1 MSTTSYVHV
10 NVNGFTIVRPTA
22 PKIPVNTGLGYI
34 KEGYETG
41 IEVPDILI
49 GRRNSKQQ
57 KKQQQVQEQ
66 QDQDDQDQ
74 DQPPQKGDRRRRS
87 RRPTTT
93 ATTSP
98 SVVVPDGIIDAVVIE
113 EDFYDNDVND
123 YLNDV
128 NANVIVDDDNDN
140 TISERLKRD
149 ISSKSPSGVFP
160 DLYESEQEVLQQQ
173 QQQQHTTGSSSS
185 IWDTT
190 TAKTIQ
196 GGSLRTWSME
206 VPEVDHTQVLMRN
219 SFGYP
224 IRAQLDVLNGPDN
237 VPMKL
242 AVFSTCGL
250 THPFSC
256 IIPTPGYSKQS
267 IGIKNTGPMEFPIE
281 AVVIA
286 DVESVREKQQQ
297 QSQSHQP
304 HQSHQSHQQSHQQ
317 QQGGYG
323 GFYST
328 VGPTTT
334 MVDSTNKSESS
345 TSSSLSSSSS
355 TTTISTTGLGLFVE
369 QLRELGDVRKIDGSS
384 AVAYD
389 GCGDGGEIYEFES
402 NVDSVQVLIEA
413 IGGRSCQAR
422 IELTYGDTDEIVQ
435 VIELAIEDGRDRPF
449 FAVIDTPAK
458 TNARTTTTKIRI
470 VNLDKYS
477 AFPLRACVEPYTISD
492 DDDGNDDGNDNDNY
506 ENGYDYDNN
515 NYAASDADD
524 TTASTFNYDEHVS
537 STIPDFTVPVASSNP
552 EESFAMY

>member
-1 MSTTSYVHV
+1 MMKLSNNALALFCFISTTSTVV
-10 NVNGFTIVRPTA
+10 MNVNGFTIVRPTA
-22 PKIPVNTGLGYI
+22 PTIPFNTGLGYI

-41 IEVPDILI
+41 IGPDILI
-49 GRRNSKQQ
+49 GRRSKQQQ
-57 KKQQQVQEQ
+57 KKQQDQQQEQ
-66 QDQDDQDQ
+66 DQQQDQDQ
-74 DQPPQKGDRRRRS
+74 DQPPQKEDRSRSRS
-87 RRPTTT
+87 RRPTS
-93 ATTSP
+93 TTSSP
-98 SVVVPDGIIDAVVIE
+98 SSFVVPDGIIDAVVIE

-123 YLNDV
+123 YVNDVNDV
-128 NANVIVDDDNDN
+128 NANVIVDDP
-140 TISERLKRD
+140 
-149 ISSKSPSGVFP
+149 SSVFP
-160 DLYESEQEVLQQQ
+160 DLYESEKEVLQQQ
-173 QQQQHTTGSSSS
+173 QQQQQQQTTGTSS

-219 SFGYP
+219 SYGYP
-224 IRAQLDVLNGPDN
+224 IRAQLDVYNGPDN

-256 IIPTPGYSKQS
+256 IIPTPGDSKQS

-286 DVESVREKQQQ
+286 DVESVREKQNQQQQ
-297 QSQSHQP
+297 QS
-304 HQSHQSHQQSHQQ
+304 HQSHQSHQQQQ

-334 MVDSTNKSESS
+334 MEDSTYKSE
-345 TSSSLSSSSS
+345 TSSSS
-355 TTTISTTGLGLFVE
+355 TSTSTTSTTGLGSFVK

-389 GCGDGGEIYEFES
+389 GCDGELYEFES

-422 IELTYGDTDEIVQ
+422 IELAYGDSDEIIQ

-458 TNARTTTTKIRI
+458 TNTRTSTTTKIRI

-492 DDDGNDDGNDNDNY
+492 DDGHDGNDDGNDNY
-506 ENGYDYDNN
+506 EYGYDYDNNN

-524 TTASTFNYDEHVS
+524 TTASTFNYDEHAS
-537 STIPDFTVPVASSNP
+537 STIPDFTIPVASSNP

>member
-1 MSTTSYVHV
+1 MKVSNNALALFCFMSTTSYTTVV
-10 NVNGFTIVRPTA
+10 NNVVNGFIVRPTA
-22 PKIPVNTGLGYI
+22 SKIPVNTGLGYI

-41 IEVPDILI
+41 IGPDIL
-49 GRRNSKQQ
+49 RRSRSSKSKQP
-57 KKQQQVQEQ
+57 VQ
-66 QDQDDQDQ
+66 QDQEQKEEKESSV
-74 DQPPQKGDRRRRS
+74 PPPHQRRRS
-87 RRPTTT
+87 RNRTTS
-93 ATTSP
+93 SP

-113 EDFYDNDVND
+113 EDHDNSFDQTTSTFRNNDKNNNNNNVN
-123 YLNDV
+123 V
-128 NANVIVDDDNDN
+128 NVVFDDT
-140 TISERLKRD
+140 TISERLKNE

-160 DLYESEQEVLQQQ
+160 DLYESEKEQVGVGD
-173 QQQQHTTGSSSS
+173 TKTGT

-219 SFGYP
+219 SLFGYP

-256 IIPTPGYSKQS
+256 IIPTPGYTKQS
-267 IGIKNTGPMEFPIE
+267 IGIKNTGPIEFPIE

-286 DVESVREKQQQ
+286 DIESVREKQQQ
-297 QSQSHQP
+297 QQSHHQSQS
-304 HQSHQSHQQSHQQ
+304 QSHQQ

-334 MVDSTNKSESS
+334 T
-345 TSSSLSSSSS
+345 TSKPETAAASSS
-355 TTTISTTGLGLFVE
+355 TTTSTTGLGSFVQ
-369 QLRELGDVRKIDGSS
+369 QLRELGGMRKIDGTS
-384 AVAYD
+384 AVAFGD
-389 GCGDGGEIYEFES
+389 GCDSDGEIYEFES

-413 IGGRSCQAR
+413 LDGRSCQAR
-422 IELTYGDTDEIVQ
+422 IELTYGDSDEIVQ

-449 FAVIDTPAK
+449 FAVIDTPK
-458 TNARTTTTKIRI
+458 TTATGYTSGTKIRI

-492 DDDGNDDGNDNDNY
+492 DGNEYDNHEYN
-506 ENGYDYDNN
+506 YDNN
-515 NYAASDADD
+515 
-524 TTASTFNYDEHVS
+524 ASTFNYDDVS
-537 STIPDFTVPVASSNP
+537 STIPDCTIPVTSNHE

>member
-1 MSTTSYVHV
+1 MMNLSNNALALFCFISTTSYF
-10 NVNGFTIVRPTA
+10 VNGFTIVRPTA

-41 IEVPDILI
+41 IGPDILI
-49 GRRNSKQQ
+49 GRRSKQQQ
-57 KKQQQVQEQ
+57 KKQQDQQQEQ
-66 QDQDDQDQ
+66 DQQQDDQDQ

-87 RRPTTT
+87 RPITTT
-93 ATTSP
+93 PSSP
-98 SVVVPDGIIDAVVIE
+98 SVVVQDGIIDAVVIE

-128 NANVIVDDDNDN
+128 NANVIVDDV
-140 TISERLKRD
+140 SERLKRD

-160 DLYESEQEVLQQQ
+160 DLYESEKEVQ
-173 QQQQHTTGSSSS
+173 TTGSS

-219 SFGYP
+219 SYGYP

-256 IIPTPGYSKQS
+256 IIPTPGDSKQS

-286 DVESVREKQQQ
+286 DVESVREKQNQQ
-297 QSQSHQP
+297 QQ
-304 HQSHQSHQQSHQQ
+304 QSHQSHQSQQQQQ

-334 MVDSTNKSESS
+334 MVDSTNEPE
-345 TSSSLSSSSS
+345 TSSSS
-355 TTTISTTGLGLFVE
+355 TSTTISTTGLGSFVE

-384 AVAYD
+384 AVAASYD
-389 GCGDGGEIYEFES
+389 GCDGGGEIYEFES

-422 IELTYGDTDEIVQ
+422 IELTYGDSDEIVQ

-458 TNARTTTTKIRI
+458 TNTRTSTTTKIRI

-492 DDDGNDDGNDNDNY
+492 DDGNNGNDDGNDNY
-506 ENGYDYDNN
+506 EYGYDYDNNN

-524 TTASTFNYDEHVS
+524 TAASTFNYDEHVS
-537 STIPDFTVPVASSNP
+537 STIPDFTIPVASSNP